1 MEISQFGIFADCFQK
16 QFNSRAP
23 AQALGNG
30 LIIRDG
36 KQILEIFLQ
45 NICHF
50 VGQKLYFIAIKKKGR
65 IGIMSEREL
74 KKEFTE
80 KWRKDNPTKYI
91 IWQIFYFADIIPV
104 VVILTQ
110 ITGRMN
116 DKKVATIGICLAVC
130 LVLGIICIIISSEQ
144 KRDWKIYL
152 EQNRHRLN
160 K

>member
-1 MEISQFGIFADCFQK
+1 
-16 QFNSRAP
+16 
-23 AQALGNG
+23 
-30 LIIRDG
+30 
-36 KQILEIFLQ
+36 
-45 NICHF
+45 
-50 VGQKLYFIAIKKKGR
+50 
-65 IGIMSEREL
+65 MSEREL